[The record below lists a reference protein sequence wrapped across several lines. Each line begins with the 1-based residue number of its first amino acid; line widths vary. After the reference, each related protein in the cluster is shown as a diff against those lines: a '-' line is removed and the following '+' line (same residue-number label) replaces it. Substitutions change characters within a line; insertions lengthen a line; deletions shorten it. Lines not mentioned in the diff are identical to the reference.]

1 VVFGCG
7 VTSGDAFGVGIIGE
21 DDHAHVGLQAYL
33 AEFDLYYLHSAGA
46 ADIPFEDQVGTLAE
60 LRQQSVIR
68 HIGLSNVTGGQF
80 RAAQQ
85 ITDIAAVTAHYN
97 IGDRTG
103 AGLLAAAG
111 GRVYIT
117 WSAPELPCQTSRPV
131 RSGWCRRSASL
142 MTTLPRHTS
151 HRGIHVVVKQ
161 EPH

>member
-1 VVFGCG
+1 MVFGCG

-46 ADIPFEDQVGTLAE
+46 ADI
-60 LRQQSVIR
+60 
-68 HIGLSNVTGGQF
+68 H
-80 RAAQQ
+80 
-85 ITDIAAVTAHYN
+85 IAAVTAHYN